1 MHGTCFIGL
10 YIGRMDIPHRLVQV
24 CCLTIKDKLTTYKY
38 MSNIYYSLMPQV
50 VSEDNCYHR
59 GEGLKTWR
67 QNLGKLTDWFFS
79 IVMSPE
85 YFDVLWVC

>member
-1 MHGTCFIGL
+1 
-10 YIGRMDIPHRLVQV
+10 
-24 CCLTIKDKLTTYKY
+24 
-38 MSNIYYSLMPQV
+38 MPQV

-67 QNLGKLTDWFFS
+67 QNLGKLTDFA

-85 YFDVLWVC
+85 YFDVLWVCWPKPSTCCGRLLCSGDGAGYR